1 MNDPE
6 VMERWLSHAFAPVKA
21 PPGVDAWR
29 DLTPGRTPR
38 RSTNRRLTDGLRPR
52 LMEIGLTA
60 GIAAVLLIVSVAG
73 TLALT
78 HSHALPPA
86 TVHPSTA
93 PAASHSAS
101 PTAKAAASA
110 CSQLQ
115 AAYFVHGFRFDPPGS
130 AEPAIS
136 CSRAIAT
143 FLCPPHFGNGPC
155 MVLHGLPVKA
165 ELVRISQAGIPMGE
179 VRGQALPFVGPPFF
193 PSNLLVWQLTWV
205 PTVCIV
211 DATGVSGS
219 DLPGFGVF
227 FTPVSARCRFSHTYL
242 IDASTGNF
250 VFYDVATGKAG

>member
-29 DLTPGRTPR
+29 ELTPGRTPR
-38 RSTNRRLTDGLRPR
+38 RNTRRR

-73 TLALT
+73 TLALN
-78 HSHALPPA
+78 HSHAPPPA
-86 TVHPSTA
+86 TVHSSGT
-93 PAASHSAS
+93 PAATHSAS

-110 CSQLQ
+110 CSRLQ
-115 AAYFVHGFRFDPPGS
+115 AAYSLHGFQFDPPGS
-130 AEPAIS
+130 ADPAIS

-143 FLCPPHFGNGPC
+143 FLCPPQFGNGRC

-165 ELVRISQAGIPMGE
+165 ELMRISHVGPMGE
-179 VRGQALPFVGPPFF
+179 VRGHGLPFVGPPFV

-211 DATGVSGS
+211 DGNNVSGS
-219 DLPGFGVF
+219 DLPGFDVF
-227 FTPVSARCRFSHTYL
+227 ITPVSARCRFSHAYL

-250 VFYDVATGKAG
+250 VFYDVATSKAG